1 MLLDP
6 TTFETLAER
15 LNGSVDAVRAAT
27 KGMPALPE
35 DDTLMP
41 LPPERAQILLSFGL
55 TARDLEFMGD
65 AQRAMVDDVVNRVMA
80 VQALA

>member
-1 MLLDP
+1 
-6 TTFETLAER
+6 
-15 LNGSVDAVRAAT
+15 
-27 KGMPALPE
+27 MPALPE